1 MKMQF
6 AVFFGVFFLL
16 YGVINLYI
24 GWRGWQAFGRLLSPG
39 FGVLYWLLFS
49 FLALSFIAGRFG
61 EKYLPAAAGDFL
73 TVVGSYWL
81 AAMDFFFLFILAI
94 DIIRLVARWSGFLP
108 ADITRLPALTGLF
121 VVLLVTALVI
131 YGSWNSRN
139 PRLVRYDLNIPKAAG
154 DISELRVVMVSD
166 IHLGRIIHNGRL
178 LKLVQNV
185 NNLNPDLVLL
195 PGDII
200 DENIGPFVEQKMSDS
215 LLGLNSKYGAFAVFG
230 NHEYIGGH
238 QEEAF
243 RHLQEA
249 GITVLRDS
257 YEKIG
262 ESFYLVGQDERS
274 RERFAGTSGRQLS
287 GIMEGVDRTLPVLLM
302 VHQPVDLAGAQE
314 QGVDLQLSGHTHKGQ
329 LFPFNLLTK
338 KIFETDWGYLR
349 QGDFQLIVSCGFGT
363 WGPPI
368 RVGNVPEIVEIVIHF
383 NSPLAKEDSI
393 PVSGVKIMGRL

>member
-1 MKMQF
+1 MKTQF

-16 YGVINLYI
+16 YGIINFYI

-49 FLALSFIAGRFG
+49 LLAVSFLAGRFG

-81 AAMDFFFLFILAI
+81 AAMDFFFLFIVVI
-94 DIIRLVARWSGFLP
+94 DLIRLVDRWAGFLP
-108 ADITRLPALTGLF
+108 PNIKQLPALTGLA
-121 VVLLVTALVI
+121 VVLAVAVI
-131 YGSWNSRN
+131 IGYGTWNSRN
-139 PRLVRYDLNIPKAAG
+139 PRLVHYDLNIPKAAG

-249 GITVLRDS
+249 GITVLCDS

-368 RVGNVPEIVEIVIHF
+368 RIGNVPEIVEIVIHF